1 MTRTKKWLLAL
12 GVAATICLATYLAFP
27 FFVRPPFNVPKAAR
41 WVRCSEFAYWLAY
54 DLQVKFSAPYE
65 DCIKA
70 AEDILA
76 KHRAEAKVYQ
86 PDYVRVEIRGGCYLA
101 PKREDATRFVADDLL
116 QGSKW
121 WFRPGS
127 IKNGV
132 FLGERGPYVPQIWID
147 KDRGLFYYKETD

>member
-1 MTRTKKWLLAL
+1 L
-12 GVAATICLATYLAFP
+12 GIVAILCFAAYLAFP
-27 FFVRPPFNVPKAAR
+27 FLVRPPFSVPKTAR

-65 DCIKA
+65 DSIKT

-76 KHRAEAKVYQ
+76 KHRAEARVHQ
-86 PDYVRVEIRGGCYLA
+86 PDYVRIEIRDGRYLTA
-101 PKREDATRFVADDLL
+101 RREDATRFVADDLF

-121 WFRPGS
+121 WFHPGT
-127 IKNGV
+127 IKNGL

-147 KDRGLFYYKETD
+147 KERGLFYYKEAD